1 MEVVNDDEENLEFFK
16 KVPIIQM
23 IGNLKSAQI

>member
-16 KVPIIQM
+16 KVPTIQM